1 MQADADG
8 HLTTEMMDGAPF
20 AYYLCGGLRIAL
32 SQDNGWRAALEA
44 TGAVQVSRADYDAA
58 DVLRIEGRAE

>member
-1 MQADADG
+1 MALAQWDG
-8 HLTTEMMDGAPF
+8 HLTEGDMDSTPM

-44 TGAVQVSRADYDAA
+44 TGARQVTQAEYERADA
-58 DVLRIEGRAE
+58 LEGGKE

>member
-1 MQADADG
+1 MTTNPTDG
-8 HLTTEMMDGAPF
+8 RLTAEEMDGT

-44 TGAVQVSRADYDAA
+44 SGAVQVSREQYDAA
-58 DVLRIEGRAE
+58 HPLRVEGRSE